1 MVSEH
6 VGLKQ
11 IPIVVWALKTTLKA
25 WDVVQ
30 LVDFLLGVH
39 KPGFHPSTAE
49 TRCDDVPIIPALR
62 RGARGQRGRQEF

>member
-6 VGLKQ
+6 VGPKQ
-11 IPIVVWALKTTLKA
+11 IPIVVWALKTILQA
-25 WDVVQ
+25 WDVVH

-39 KPGFHPSTAE
+39 KPRFHPSTAE
-49 TRCDDVPIIPALR
+49 TRCDDVPIIPTLR